1 MKLKTLTLLA
11 GALLVSIAPTAVLA
25 AGKTIAVSWKTFQ
38 EERWKTDEAAIKAV
52 WARLEAA
59 GVPSLATRTHRR
71 HRPHISLSVA
81 ERIKTGQLED
91 ARKRLAA
98 THLDVTLYSPAVF
111 PRRGVLYLSVVPT
124 LALLRLHENVHA
136 ALRDSVVARAPLKVR
151 GGLSG
156 TQRPPKSPRA
166 LTCFTTSRPSPPT
179 SAVRAFSTPRRA
191 KYSRSRRCGRID
203 SGAFLRGRCSAA

>member
-1 MKLKTLTLLA
+1 MA
-11 GALLVSIAPTAVLA
+11 HAVEVFFDPT
-25 AGKTIAVSWKTFQ
+25 T
-38 EERWKTDEAAIKAV
+38 EAAITAV

-124 LALLRLHENVHA
+124 LALLRLHEDVHA
-136 ALRDSVVARAPLKVR
+136 ALRDSVVAPWDLYSVGAWVPHCTLAQELTRAQIAQGIDLLHDQSTITAHVSSAGILDTATGEVLPL
-151 GGLSG
+151 GAL
-156 TQRPPKSPRA
+156 RPHQ
-166 LTCFTTSRPSPPT
+166 
-179 SAVRAFSTPRRA
+179 
-191 KYSRSRRCGRID
+191 
-203 SGAFLRGRCSAA
+203 